1 MTLQKW
7 ESIDG
12 IGFFQSERK
21 WSIEVATIRIDD
33 PMKKNTYVGN
43 ANVNG
48 ACLRGNRLVAA
59 KRAPC

>member
-12 IGFFQSERK
+12 IGFFKSERK

-33 PMKKNTYVGN
+33 LMKRIPTQVTPTPSLLM
-43 ANVNG
+43 VL
-48 ACLRGNRLVAA
+48 ACVAIA
-59 KRAPC
+59 LLL